1 MKKLISILMAMVM
14 MLAVVGCAAP
24 AAEVPAAEA
33 PAAEAPA
40 AKAPAS
46 EEADPLADLEP
57 IKINLA
63 STYASADSQVVAANK
78 FKEIVEERS
87 NGKITV
93 EIFADGVMGGEADN
107 LEMCSFGEIE
117 MLVVGTLCITN
128 YAPQYS
134 FFDAPFIFENAEHMM
149 NTWDGELG
157 DEMRALME
165 ENGLTMIGRMGRGY
179 RYITSN
185 ELVESVED
193 MHKLTIRT
201 SNSKPYVDT
210 LGALGA
216 VTVPLALTE
225 LFTSLQMG
233 VVDASEGPMDQIVGY
248 KLYEVQDHIALSGHA
263 YSLSC
268 WIMNSDFYQGLDP
281 AYQEIIDAATAEA
294 CEFGTKLGE
303 EREAALIEECKSYG
317 VAFNEVD
324 LLPFIEK
331 ARPAID
337 ALFAADWP
345 VTNADEVAS
354 YAN

>member
-1 MKKLISILMAMVM
+1 MYHTDAKSFAKKLM
-14 MLAVVGCAAP
+14 
-24 AAEVPAAEA
+24 
-33 PAAEAPA
+33 
-40 AKAPAS
+40 
-46 EEADPLADLEP
+46 
-57 IKINLA
+57 N
-63 STYASADSQVVAANK
+63 
-78 FKEIVEERS
+78 EIVHKTRIPSTVGIGTNLYLAKIALDITAKKSKDHMGYLNEELYRETLWDHRP
-87 NGKITV
+87 ITDFWQ
-93 EIFADGVMGGEADN
+93 IARGTAAR
-107 LEMCSFGEIE
+107 LQRFGI
-117 MLVVGTLCITN
+117 
-128 YAPQYS
+128 
-134 FFDAPFIFENAEHMM
+134 
-149 NTWDGELG
+149 NT
-157 DEMRALME
+157 MRGIA
-165 ENGLTMIGRMGRGY
+165 TFP
-179 RYITSN
+179 
-185 ELVESVED
+185 ED

-201 SNSKPYVDT
+201 STSKPYVDT

>member
-1 MKKLISILMAMVM
+1 
-14 MLAVVGCAAP
+14 
-24 AAEVPAAEA
+24 
-33 PAAEAPA
+33 
-40 AKAPAS
+40 
-46 EEADPLADLEP
+46 
-57 IKINLA
+57 
-63 STYASADSQVVAANK
+63 
-78 FKEIVEERS
+78 
-87 NGKITV
+87 
-93 EIFADGVMGGEADN
+93 
-107 LEMCSFGEIE
+107 
-117 MLVVGTLCITN
+117 
-128 YAPQYS
+128 
-134 FFDAPFIFENAEHMM
+134 
-149 NTWDGELG
+149 
-157 DEMRALME
+157 
-165 ENGLTMIGRMGRGY
+165 MIGRMGRGY

-201 SNSKPYVDT
+201 STSKPYVDT